1 MIETGVTL
9 IETGL
14 TLDDCPLN
22 SSSKIGPGTSKQ
34 QVEKKPRTKRGF
46 SDVTRLECKV
56 NVLFFLKLKMFVNLV
71 NTYKTNY

>member
-14 TLDDCPLN
+14 TLDDCPFN
-22 SSSKIGPGTSKQ
+22 SSSKSGLGTSKQ
-34 QVEKKPRTKRGF
+34 QVEKKPRTERGY

-71 NTYKTNY
+71 NTYKTHY